1 MSAMGRKRTFADT
14 LEDLRNRRPCIQLGT
29 RQLIPAMWMESD
41 DQYFSRRAR
50 QERVAA
56 GQARHPVAREAHLAM
71 AMRFE
76 EVADA
81 IARTQKSGE
90 SPSSPPYVCAASDR
104 MTKHG

>member
-1 MSAMGRKRTFADT
+1 MSGMGRKRTFADT
-14 LEDLRNRRPCIQLGT
+14 LEDLRNRRPCIHLGT

-76 EVADA
+76 EVALRSRELRRV
-81 IARTQKSGE
+81 ARVLAR
-90 SPSSPPYVCAASDR
+90 PPMSVRRA
-104 MTKHG
+104 TV